1 MPRKRYTAEQIIRHL
16 RQAEVLSSQHKSVS
30 EICREIGVS
39 ENTYYRWRKVYG
51 GMGVDQARRLKEL
64 KRENSR
70 LKTAVAD
77 LTLDNLI
84 LKEPSGGN
92 F

>member
-1 MPRKRYTAEQIIRHL
+1 MPRKRYTAEQIIRYL
-16 RQAEVLSSQHKSVS
+16 RQAEVLNSQNKSVS

-64 KRENSR
+64 ERENSR

-84 LKEPSGGN
+84 LKEASGGN

>member
-1 MPRKRYTAEQIIRHL
+1 MPRRRYTAEQIIRYL

-51 GMGVDQARRLKEL
+51 EVWECGSGKKV
-64 KRENSR
+64 KR
-70 LKTAVAD
+70 A
-77 LTLDNLI
+77 
-84 LKEPSGGN
+84 
-92 F
+92 